1 VEAGER
7 PDHTATLAR
16 HTLVYGLTGLVVP
29 LVGLVTLPIY
39 ARAFSPAELGLLEL
53 GMVLVVVTLVLA
65 DSGLSTAAPRLYYEY
80 RPDQERERHDV
91 VFTGLIGTLLAGVV
105 VGGALLLLRGTAATD
120 ALDAPGEGDVVAIV
134 AAITPAMALAMYL
147 RSIMR
152 LRFRTGNYLV
162 AATLTAVLSGALGV
176 FAVLALGLD
185 VEGVFLAMLVA
196 NVAAVAYGSIAIRG
210 DIAGRFSRSELRA
223 LLVFGLPLVPAALS
237 HWALN
242 FVDRVILRRLEDLE
256 AVGQY
261 AIASRISGVLVIGMT
276 GFGLALGPYLLS
288 VFADR
293 PDQERFV
300 RGRTLTYLTFVM
312 ALGAVALTLFAEEL
326 VAVVAPG
333 YDDAPEAV
341 GPLAFGAIGYGAAA
355 VLITGIALARRT
367 LYVAFLAT
375 LAAVANIVLNLALIP
390 PFGIVGAA
398 VASAGG
404 YAALAVLY
412 YWAAQRVYPT
422 PFEPVKVLTILVLA
436 VAASFA
442 AAIPVDGVVGVLV
455 NVAAIGAF
463 VVGVVATRA
472 IGRAELR
479 ELARFAR
486 EMVSSS
492 NRGGRGG

>member
-1 VEAGER
+1 MS
-7 PDHTATLAR
+7 
-16 HTLVYGLTGLVVP
+16 
-29 LVGLVTLPIY
+29 
-39 ARAFSPAELGLLEL
+39 SPC
-53 GMVLVVVTLVLA
+53 
-65 DSGLSTAAPRLYYEY
+65 SC
-80 RPDQERERHDV
+80 
-91 VFTGLIGTLLAGVV
+91 
-105 VGGALLLLRGTAATD
+105 
-120 ALDAPGEGDVVAIV
+120 
-134 AAITPAMALAMYL
+134 
-147 RSIMR
+147 
-152 LRFRTGNYLV
+152 
-162 AATLTAVLSGALGV
+162 
-176 FAVLALGLD
+176 LGLD

-196 NVAAVAYGSIAIRG
+196 NLAAVAYGSIAIRG

-242 FVDRVILRRLEDLE
+242 FVDRVILRRLEDLD

-341 GPLAFGAIGYGAAA
+341 GPLAFGAIGYGTAA

-375 LAAVANIVLNLALIP
+375 LAAGANIVLNLALIP

-422 PFEPVKVLTILVLA
+422 PFEPVKVLTILALA
-436 VAASFA
+436 IAASFA
-442 AAIPVDGVVGVLV
+442 AAIPVEGLV
-455 NVAAIGAF
+455 AVIVNLAALGAF
-463 VVGVVATRA
+463 VAAVVATGA

-486 EMVSSS
+486 EMVSGSR
-492 NRGGRGG
+492 RGGSAG